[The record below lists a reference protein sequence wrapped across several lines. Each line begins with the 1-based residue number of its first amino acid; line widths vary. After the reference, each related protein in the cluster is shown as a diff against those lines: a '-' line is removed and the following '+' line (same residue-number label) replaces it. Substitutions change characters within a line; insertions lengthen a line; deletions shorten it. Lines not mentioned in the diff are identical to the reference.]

1 MDDKTL
7 KMAQDIVKIKRAGN
21 KPITLDA
28 AIRLVQLM
36 NEMNELMDKE
46 EYERLKAK
54 YEH

>member
-7 KMAQDIVKIKRAGN
+7 KMAQEIFEIKRLGN
-21 KPITLDA
+21 KPCTLDA